1 LAAYSAWTTVKT
13 SAFARQ
19 LSTRLPL
26 SGDYVKNSFYL
37 VIPKQENN
45 PQRTKEYEAKPLQQW
60 INELPAAN
68 PGLATR
74 LVHDLII
81 EFNTL
86 AVPADLRIAALE
98 QLRPSILAIE
108 ENLRSRL
115 TKTGFPKEENDQKV
129 FNVLVSIEKELTL
142 SYWIVLK
149 ELSQKSFGWFQGKQ
163 LPLALHRC
171 ITGLSAIVISH
182 YLMGMPIPD
191 WIWIDLHSLYKLGIK
206 LKKDTAKIVDDP
218 AHPSEKS
225 SPEDRYKQILL
236 LSLAAPNGLMQK
248 EVLLVYQFIKSIC
261 ESVHIRNTPVSGQ
274 STQYV
279 ILTDEDRPPFFLKEG
294 DHRPD
299 SAALYLDFTKLYK
312 TLEHK
317 AKLANTGEGRF
328 NSVLALQTDQTPSFD
343 LLEYLFHRWS
353 GFELESTPLFEDR
366 LDRAITLGLIPT
378 YELLN
383 DSLHMTESQTELLAH
398 TASESLLTSRFEQPG
413 ILSVGRLI
421 GIRKADRRDNS
432 LVLGIVNQISIEKKT
447 NNLIFGVEFL
457 TSQCFAVAYHLLD
470 SSKKDEP
477 IKALLCTVTE
487 PDGDKS
493 YLITDNFILKDGD
506 GARIYWKNEDYPV
519 SLHNRKNIGLGYW
532 QFQCVKMIDKPKVSV
547 PTKGYDFI

>member
-1 LAAYSAWTTVKT
+1 
-13 SAFARQ
+13 
-19 LSTRLPL
+19 
-26 SGDYVKNSFYL
+26 VKNSFYL

-86 AVPADLRIAALE
+86 TVSAELRIAALE

-129 FNVLVSIEKELTL
+129 FNVLVSIEKEMTL
-142 SYWIVLK
+142 SYWIVLR
-149 ELSQKSFGWFQGKQ
+149 ELSQKTFGWFQGKQ

-171 ITGLSAIVISH
+171 ISGLSNIVISH

-191 WIWIDLHSLYKLGIK
+191 WIWIDLHSLYKLSIK

-218 AHPSEKS
+218 THPSEKS
-225 SPEDRYKQILL
+225 SPEDCYKQILL
-236 LSLAAPNGLMQK
+236 LSLATPNGLMQK
-248 EVLLVYQFIKSIC
+248 EVLLVYHFIQTIC
-261 ESVHIRNTPVSGQ
+261 ESVHIQNTPVSGQ
-274 STQYV
+274 ATQYA
-279 ILTDEDRPPFFLKEG
+279 ILTDEDRPPFFLK
-294 DHRPD
+294 DDAHRPD
-299 SAALYLDFTKLYK
+299 SATLYLDFTKLYK

-317 AKLANTGEGRF
+317 AKHANTGEGRF
-328 NSVLALQTDQTPSFD
+328 NSVLALQNDQTPSFD

-366 LDRAITLGLIPT
+366 LDRTITLGLIPT

-383 DSLHMTESQTELLAH
+383 DSPHLAESQAELPAH
-398 TASESLLTSRFEQPG
+398 TASESLLTCQFEQTG

-421 GIRKADRRDNS
+421 SIRKADRRDNT
-432 LVLGIVNQISIEKKT
+432 LLLGIVNQILVEKKT
-447 NNLIFGVEFL
+447 SNLLFGLEFL
-457 TSQCFAVAYHLLD
+457 ASQCYAVTYNLLD
-470 SSKKDEP
+470 SSKKEEA
-477 IKALLCTVTE
+477 IKALLCAVTE
-487 PDGDKS
+487 TDGDKS

-506 GARIYWKNEDYPV
+506 AARIYWKNEDYPV
-519 SLHNRKNIGLGYW
+519 SLHDRKNIGLGYW
-532 QFQCVKMIDKPKVSV
+532 RFQCVKMMERPKASA

>member
-1 LAAYSAWTTVKT
+1 M
-13 SAFARQ
+13 
-19 LSTRLPL
+19 
-26 SGDYVKNSFYL
+26 KNSFYL

-86 AVPADLRIAALE
+86 AISADLRIAALE

-108 ENLRSRL
+108 ENLLSRL
-115 TKTGFPKEENDQKV
+115 TKTGFPKEENDQKI

-149 ELSQKSFGWFQGKQ
+149 ELSQKTFGWFQGKQ

-171 ITGLSAIVISH
+171 ISGLSGIVVSH
-182 YLMGMPIPD
+182 CLMGISIPD
-191 WIWIDLHSLYKLGIK
+191 WIWIDLHSLYKLSIK
-206 LKKDTAKIVDDP
+206 LKKDTARIIDDP
-218 AHPSEKS
+218 THPSEKS
-225 SPEDRYKQILL
+225 SPEDCYKQILL

-248 EVLLVYQFIKSIC
+248 EVLRVYHFIKTLC
-261 ESVHIRNTPVSGQ
+261 ESVHIQNTPVSGQ
-274 STQYV
+274 SAQFV
-279 ILTDEDRPPFFLKEG
+279 ILTDEDRPPFLLKEG
-294 DHRPD
+294 AHRPD
-299 SAALYLDFTKLYK
+299 SATLYLDFTKLYK

-317 AKLANTGEGRF
+317 ARLANIGEGRF
-328 NSVLALQTDQTPSFD
+328 NSVLALQNNQMPSFD

-366 LDRAITLGLIPT
+366 LDRCITLGLISAH
-378 YELLN
+378 ELLN
-383 DSLHMTESQTELLAH
+383 DSLHPSESQTELQAH
-398 TASESLLTSRFEQPG
+398 TASESLLTYRFEQAG
-413 ILSVGRLI
+413 ILSIGRLI
-421 GIRKADRRDNS
+421 GIRKADRRDDA
-432 LVLGIVNQISIEKKT
+432 LVLGIVNQILIEKKT
-447 NNLIFGVEFL
+447 NNLLFGVEFL
-457 TSQCFAVAYHLLD
+457 ASQCYAVTYNPLD
-470 SSKKDEP
+470 SSKKEES

-487 PDGDKS
+487 ADGDKS

-506 GARIYWKNEDYPV
+506 TARIYWKNEDYSV
-519 SLHNRKNIGLGYW
+519 SLRDRKNIGLGYW
-532 QFQCVKMIDKPKVSV
+532 RFQCIKIMERPKAST
-547 PTKGYDFI
+547 PAKGYDFI